1 MPIADSLNPN
11 FSLPDMGDYYYDA
24 PDQQRFYS
32 EMDNILNPLH
42 KLDLNQGA
50 VSKFYCCTPPALG
63 AKNETYTFSVTLQG
77 GGVNADSEYV
87 RGIRVDDGDTIS
99 VPLAYISGGD
109 DESKKYLDQIAA
121 DAKAISAIT
130 GGADVSKAKLTLRFA
145 GIDCKELPHFTKAGT
160 DEVTSKEEV
169 FYIEDALKDGQFV
182 CSKYKSFMDDP
193 EYNENLEGGVP
204 IGKFYHYSREMKQ
217 ANFVKMVDGCWHQY
231 FGMGDDMYV
240 LRKCDCNSYDESVI
254 EDAGVA
260 RDVVANAIAAASEM
274 RIQVDGAKLSKN
286 AQIIHTKFGTK
297 PYDDSPANT
306 AKKFLDMFFDDYTE
320 FTNAGFNCFGLDA
333 YGRAIAVV
341 YLCIGGKWINLN
353 KMVVADTNDTEVNKY
368 AAARDG
374 AIDTSSFDF
383 DAAQYAD
390 SLYKQSKE
398 FDDRDEVQG
407 EIFKTLGKGAS
418 LQALSDWTVIIG
430 DVALM
435 VPPTSIRCLTQSK
448 SEHLPV
454 LRAKG
459 TMAKSATKMQRII
472 EMDIYFNGDNG
483 INGYKYETNTRK
495 DKKGKNVTYW
505 MNGLRA
511 LYAQFR
517 VAPFLPITNTYIN
530 DVLGVDAVTMISFSC
545 DTVPNFP
552 RLIKASIQLA
562 EFEYRIYMPEIPR
575 DDGDDEEGS
584 EFGRNYFA
592 EQINYPLLRY
602 YYQRF
607 LMHGEEL
614 RGVDF
619 LDDKYV
625 TSTFGNR
632 TCLVPCDFKDPYIK
646 FYIPNREHLEKLKQ
660 ARLQSILKRSQGSD
674 AATLND
680 KDMQYAGDMAKLANE
695 ISYLQNGGEGNYSSL
710 SNLNSLLSSK
720 EYAEKHFVLAARPGD
735 QHIHVRQQVVDS
747 DGNTT
752 FEDTD
757 ETEALESKVKDYLD
771 TIETEYSKGM
781 GAIKNSE
788 GAQLY
793 THGQPTTEFDA
804 STGKFS
810 FIVKGSVDTKYMT
823 DSEMNN
829 VKTLST
835 AEGNGDYSADDVMK
849 DRELSLPFTV
859 NLAETDVKANKD
871 GNWYAV
877 SIGNAE
883 SSFFQVDTSKDVGFL
898 ASCAAIDEK
907 QGAGG
912 NEEVEELNKSVS
924 LVTKNTVKFEPY
936 NDSEDFLVEGIHIN
950 TSNSFSQITLQETNG
965 FAPQYVGGTDVSI
978 SLSLYTQ
985 SKQAAA
991 AINALPS
998 ISAEYARNYRLVLTA
1013 WPLRIETEFT
1023 KMFGITEVM
1032 VESVEVDTVP
1042 NFPGL
1047 YHISMMMVSVDRTL
1061 RNREAMQ
1068 KKDMQNFH
1076 NLSVEGVAA
1085 ERTWSY
1091 NELNKCLS
1099 EAELYPDLEL
1109 PTLKELSD
1117 MGFNF
1122 IRYSNED
1129 RVYPDPDF
1137 YFTYSYVLT
1146 SQLVREA
1153 VLRSLNST
1161 LSETTITD
1169 SMGRRIKGNLKT
1181 GMGSWERNYEPDDT
1195 DEMQNLFSDPEEQ
1208 VTARIITDF
1217 MHASKKERDEV
1228 WTIAP
1233 NLKVAFAEKR
1243 ILNHLND
1250 HEKQR
1255 VQESHGQKTMRQLH
1269 PTNADEVI
1277 DTKTKSVDK
1286 DATPVGGSDASA
1298 AQQGATDGQTQDS
1311 AAQSANTQTEAA
1323 PAETT
1328 PDASAQENAA
1338 ATAAGN
1344 GSDDDADEK
1353 PHKETEAEKQYNE
1366 MVAQKYEAYTAK
1378 VGKML
1383 EDVFND
1389 PLDKQDPENMIHSLY
1404 QSFGEADFAP
1414 YSDQRQAKDA
1424 GKLTGDPESS
1434 AKDNMKEDD
1443 AELDKSN
1450 SSWMSSNS
1458 SPWESG
1464 VIDKWLDA
1472 AADALHSNGNCDYSP
1487 EFDSPTKE
1495 ALATAAAGAVAV
1507 AGVVGTV
1514 MTAGVGAGVAAALG
1528 GTGLV
1533 GTVHDAVAAPSDSE
1547 PWKRKQE
1554 WYAKIVHGD
1563 NDVREEFEKPAPLE
1577 ASIER
1582 SYGEYGDWIWIDAA
1596 TYNSIEFGPFNFK
1609 FYTEDELRTRF
1620 GDYGKVSEKAKD
1632 NGRFGLY
1639 LADPYYRDQPRSVQ
1653 NDYVF
1658 NCITDYDFA
1667 KKAFLRICLL
1677 YLRVMISYDIIP
1689 SFSYDVFRG
1698 ALKDKENMEKVLKA
1712 IQKRRDEKEK
1722 KEKEQS
1728 EKGRKRATSLKW
1740 KGDDKAVKEAEKA
1753 AKEAKDKADE
1763 AQKKLD
1769 EAKKKADES
1778 GKDEDKKAVEKAQKD
1793 LEDAQKASK
1802 EKDEAFKKAQE
1813 EHAKKSSGAV
1823 DMNASGPT
1831 GDADD
1836 YDKDNGTKESNSST
1850 EGKDEESKD
1859 GNSVDTAKSE
1869 EAATSMAES
1878 TVAEYM
1884 SMFKKN
1890 QGAIDNGKTFL
1901 MVLMGV
1907 LDGNTDFLKLLIDRK
1922 YSSLKG
1928 ITQGCMEGKAM
1939 ATGDGDGKKSYLA
1952 KARSFIRACA
1962 GEQLIDKS
1970 KIGSGDVQ
1978 EPSEVFSQFNGRKNI
1993 AAASDDPSKYLVHSF
2008 YDMVVHDCRGRMLR
2022 AFPTFYFC
2030 LIDEGRK
2037 IGRWKL
2043 HDNFYNVNSIASIT
2057 VSKSRKIPTDT
2068 AEVVM
2073 SNFYNTFTDSDETLN
2088 NNYTA
2093 NFTDVFKSI
2102 WLPTLESYAVD
2113 QEKKRT
2119 DAKDPERFRIR
2130 PGARIHIRFGYGA
2143 DASALPTMFNG
2154 MVAECETSDTVKLVC
2169 QSDGAEICKP
2179 VMLEKDA
2186 HELPGMDT
2194 VFGFENWC
2202 ESGATPKQILTALLT
2217 YKGGAIN
2224 SWAHEHGYDDIANHI
2239 GTPINPLGIY
2249 HFGNPDI
2256 KYAGDPEPIQN
2267 IMEVGV
2273 ANSQDRYV
2281 KPTQDGSAAAVAKTV
2296 NQHIEEDKE
2305 DWKKFTEGDAIDKGV
2320 QVLKHT
2326 VGAPIVGAI
2335 KTAELADAFLN
2346 PQEPPRVNFEVF
2358 GKTVWDIAN
2367 LVKSVAPD
2375 YYVGIIPFH
2384 LRSTLFMGRSHD
2396 YVAYDYENVNG
2407 QWVEKRK
2414 PYQQAHIYDSCTD
2427 IITNSIKVS
2436 TKDIKTCAVGLYEVS
2451 GFMNA
2456 KVQKKTDPQWVDAN
2470 IYPEYQK
2477 TMYVDTK
2484 LFGEPS
2490 RKFSYASDVINWLGG
2505 GIMNSTLDRAF
2516 DENGDVQ
2523 NHHAMA
2529 VKMTCDALKQQMKEM
2544 YAGQLTVIGDPTIK
2558 PNDRIILNDTYD
2570 GIGGQCLVRDVVQV
2584 FSADAGYKTV
2594 ITPDLITAQVGQDA
2608 ADEMKTQNYGLVATN
2623 AVMGA
2628 LAAGGLR
2635 HMGIKSSKWL
2645 AEAKGYYDTA
2655 KGTKAAKTASRF
2667 ARMKKRK
2674 VMNTKTLQGLRKG
2687 LGYSTE
2693 FLTKMAEHFKQGKKV
2708 GSVISGGGKLIGTAI
2723 RGGKM
2728 LWNVAKLADLP
2739 MTIICTLGLGAAE
2752 DFIASKINSRKR
2764 LVLFPLQKYQRP
2776 MVGGVD
2782 GNVGTVFGSPNFESE
2797 GGLRS
2802 IFNMFKEK
2810 CPGLMNNIEW
2820 VGKVI
2825 GVQQDEANQRLEKVA
2840 NSEEGKA
2847 QLAYRKANNS
2857 QLELFRNAYFNP
2869 AKTRLDV
2876 RKASSIKYA
2885 QQLYGVTENDQDGI
2899 SESSNFAKMKPVI
2912 GDKRLKDS
2920 MNLGFFRVAAFER
2933 GFTSAISDKVHCMYL
2948 KDPKSKK
2955 YLPVNAIV
2963 DSSNGTVDIPYLAGD
2978 ALGVLCDIVK
2988 RAFNYM
2994 AGTEQE
3000 RDAAQ
3005 WYKDN
3010 ADSFITLTSALK
3022 CGSSKNYE
3030 STGYSFVLDASDD
3043 KSLKALTEAA
3053 KHINEMMNAAH
3064 QKSSQ
3069 VPEKVLE
3076 MKESGKQVYIVVC
3089 PPKTVEEI

>member
-1 MPIADSLNPN
+1 MPIADTLNPN

-32 EMDNILNPLH
+32 EMDQVLNPIH
-42 KLDLNQGA
+42 KLDLCQGA
-50 VSKFYCCTPPALG
+50 VSKFYCCTPPELG
-63 AKNETYTFSVTLQG
+63 EKNETYTFSVTLQG
-77 GGVNADSEYV
+77 GGVDADSEYV
-87 RGIRVDDGDTIS
+87 RGIRVDDGDTIA
-99 VPLAYISGGD
+99 VPLAYINGGD
-109 DESKKYLDQIAA
+109 GKSSAYLDKIAA
-121 DAKAISAIT
+121 DAKALSAIT
-130 GGADVSKAKLTLRFA
+130 GGADVSKAKLVVRFA
-145 GIDCKELPHFTKAGT
+145 GFDCKELPHFTKAS
-160 DEVTSKEEV
+160 EKEMTSEKNH
-169 FYIEDALKDGQFV
+169 FFIEDAMKDGLFV
-182 CSKYKSFMDDP
+182 CSKYRSFMDAP
-193 EYNENLEGGVP
+193 EYNENPEGGVP
-204 IGKFYHYSREMKQ
+204 IGKFYNYTRELKE
-217 ANFVKMVDGCWHQY
+217 ADFVKMVDGCWHQFFD
-231 FGMGDDMYV
+231 FGNDRYV
-240 LRKCDCNSYDESVI
+240 LRACDCNGYDETVM

-260 RDVVANAIAAASEM
+260 RDVVTNAIAAASEM
-274 RIQVDGAKLSKN
+274 RIQIDGTKLAKY
-286 AQIIHTKFGTK
+286 AQGIHTKFGSV
-297 PYDDSPANT
+297 PHDDTPANKGKT
-306 AKKFLDMFFDDYTE
+306 FLDFFFDDYTA
-320 FTNAGFNCFGLDA
+320 FTNAGFNSFGLDA

-341 YLCIGGKWINLN
+341 YLCIGGKWVNLN

-374 AIDTSSFDF
+374 AIDTSDLDF

-398 FDDRDEVQG
+398 FDDRDQVQG
-407 EIFKTLGKGAS
+407 DIFKTLGKGAS

-472 EMDIYFNGDNG
+472 EMDIYFNGDRG
-483 INGYKYETNTRK
+483 INGFEYKTNTRK
-495 DKKGKNVTYW
+495 DKKGKDVTYW

-517 VAPFLPITNTYIN
+517 VAPFLPITNTYVN
-530 DVLGVDAVTMISFSC
+530 DVLGVDAVSMINFSC

-607 LMHGEEL
+607 IMHGEEL

-632 TCLVPCDFKDPYIK
+632 TCLVPCDFKNPYIK

-660 ARLQSILKRSQGSD
+660 ARLQTILKRGQGTG
-674 AATLND
+674 ATTLNAKD
-680 KDMQYAGDMAKLANE
+680 KQYAGDIAKLANE
-695 ISYLQNGGEGNYSSL
+695 ISYIQNGGEGNYSSMA
-710 SNLNSLLSSK
+710 NLNSLISSN
-720 EYAEKHFVLAARPGD
+720 EYEEKHFVLAARPGD
-735 QHIHVRQQVVDS
+735 MYLHVKQQIVDS
-747 DGNTT
+747 NGETRYT
-752 FEDTD
+752 DTD
-757 ETEALESKVKDYLD
+757 ETRDLERKMQDHLD
-771 TIETEYSKGM
+771 TINAEYSNGM
-781 GAIKNSE
+781 SAIKNSE
-788 GAQLY
+788 GMPLY
-793 THGQPTTEFDA
+793 TRSEPTTEFDPG
-804 STGKFS
+804 TGKFS
-810 FIVKGSVDTKYMT
+810 FIVKGTVDTRYVT
-823 DSEMNN
+823 DEEMKN

-835 AEGNGDYSADDVMK
+835 AESEIDYSADEVMK
-849 DRELSLPFTV
+849 NRELKIPFTLD
-859 NLAETDVKANKD
+859 LAETKVKANND
-871 GNWYAV
+871 GNWFVV
-877 SIGNAE
+877 SIGNAK
-883 SSFFQVDTSKDVGFL
+883 STFFHIDSSKDVGFL
-898 ASCAAIDEK
+898 AACAAIDEK
-907 QGAGG
+907 QGVGG
-912 NEEVEELNKSVS
+912 NEEVEELNKSIS

-936 NDSEDFLVEGIHIN
+936 NDSEDFLVKGIHVN

-978 SLSLYTQ
+978 SLSLYTT

-998 ISAEYARNYRLVLTA
+998 VSAEFARNYRLVLTA

-1032 VESVEVDTVP
+1032 VDSVEVDTVP

-1047 YHISMMMVSVDRTL
+1047 YHVSMMMTSVDRTL
-1061 RNREAMQ
+1061 RNREAMR

-1085 ERTWSY
+1085 ERMWSY
-1091 NELNKCLS
+1091 NEMNKFLS

-1122 IRYSNED
+1122 IRYTNED

-1146 SQLVREA
+1146 SQLIREA
-1153 VLRSLNST
+1153 VLRSINST
-1161 LSETTITD
+1161 LAETTITD
-1169 SMGRRIKGNLKT
+1169 SMGNRIKGNLKT
-1181 GMGSWERNYEPDDT
+1181 GMGSWESNHEPDFT
-1195 DEMQNLFSDPEEQ
+1195 DELQDMFHDPEEE
-1208 VTARIITDF
+1208 VTARIVTDF
-1217 MHASKKERDEV
+1217 MHASSKNRDEV
-1228 WTIAP
+1228 WTVAP

-1250 HEKQR
+1250 HEKQKF
-1255 VQESHGQKTMRQLH
+1255 QESHGQKPMRQLH
-1269 PTNADEVI
+1269 PTNANEVI
-1277 DTKTKSVDK
+1277 DTTTKNVEN
-1286 DATPVGGSDASA
+1286 DAAPVGGDASSTTQSDGS
-1298 AQQGATDGQTQDS
+1298 AQQDVGAEKQY
-1311 AAQSANTQTEAA
+1311 
-1323 PAETT
+1323 
-1328 PDASAQENAA
+1328 PDAADPNADKPA
-1338 ATAAGN
+1338 SETAMA
-1344 GSDDDADEK
+1344 DA
-1353 PHKETEAEKQYNE
+1353 PRKETDAEKQYNE
-1366 MVAQKYEAYTAK
+1366 MVAEKYEAYTAK
-1378 VGKML
+1378 VGKTL
-1383 EDVFND
+1383 EDFFNTGID
-1389 PLDKQDPENMIHSLY
+1389 GQDPEEMIHALY

-1414 YSDQRQAKDA
+1414 YGDQRWAEDEGRLTA
-1424 GKLTGDPESS
+1424 DPEEATGDDMSDTD
-1434 AKDNMKEDD
+1434 KGLDD
-1443 AELDKSN
+1443 GNQK
-1450 SSWMSSNS
+1450 WMNKNS

-1487 EFDSPTKE
+1487 EFDNPTTT
-1495 ALATAAAGAVAV
+1495 ALATVATGAAIAAGTAVAV
-1507 AGVVGTV
+1507 ATGGT
-1514 MTAGVGAGVAAALG
+1514 AVAAAAVASAVLG
-1528 GTGLV
+1528 GKDAVSL
-1533 GTVHDAVAAPSDSE
+1533 VHDAVAAPGDSE

-1554 WYAKIVHGD
+1554 WHARIVRGE
-1563 NDVREEFEKPAPLE
+1563 NDIRDEFHSPKTFESK
-1577 ASIER
+1577 STT
-1582 SYGEYGDWIWIDAA
+1582 YGEYGTWLDYAV
-1596 TYNSIEFGPFNFK
+1596 YNSIEFGPFDFK
-1609 FYTEDELRTRF
+1609 FYSEDELRVRF
-1620 GDYGKVSEKAKD
+1620 GGYGKVSKEEKD
-1632 NGRFGLY
+1632 NGRYGLY
-1639 LADPYYRDQPRSVQ
+1639 LADPYYRKQPKSVQ
-1653 NDYVF
+1653 NEYVR

-1677 YLRVMISYDIIP
+1677 YLRVMISYDILP

-1712 IQKRRDEKEK
+1712 IQKRRDEKTK
-1722 KEKEQS
+1722 KDKIAS
-1728 EKGRKRATSLKW
+1728 EKGRKNATSQKW
-1740 KGDDKAVKEAEKA
+1740 KGDDKVVKEAEKA
-1753 AKEAKDKADE
+1753 VQDAKT
-1763 AQKKLD
+1763 KLD
-1769 EAKKKADES
+1769 EALKAFDAATAKAADS
-1778 GKDEDKKAVEKAQKD
+1778 DKQEDKDAVEKAQKD
-1793 LEDAQKASK
+1793 LQDAKK
-1802 EKDEAFKKAQE
+1802 TLNEKNEALEKAQQ
-1813 EHAKKSSGAV
+1813 EHKNKNTV
-1823 DMNASGPT
+1823 DENASGPT
-1831 GDADD
+1831 SDAEGDQN
-1836 YDKDNGTKESNSST
+1836 NGTREPGSSPDQELT
-1850 EGKDEESKD
+1850 EDEK
-1859 GNSVDTAKSE
+1859 KQSE
-1869 EAATSMAES
+1869 EASTSMAES
-1878 TVAEYM
+1878 TVEQYVG
-1884 SMFKKN
+1884 MFKKN
-1890 QGAIDNGKTFL
+1890 QASIDNGKTFI

-1907 LDGNTDFLKLLIDRK
+1907 LDGSTDFLKLLIDRK
-1922 YSSLKG
+1922 YASLKG

-1939 ATGDGDGKKSYLA
+1939 ATGDGDGNKSYFA

-1970 KIGSGDVQ
+1970 KIGAGDVQ
-1978 EPSEVFSQFNGRKNI
+1978 EPSEAFSQFNGRKNI
-1993 AAASDDPSKYLVHSF
+1993 AAAAEDPSKYLVHSF

-2088 NNYTA
+2088 NNYTT
-2093 NFTDVFKSI
+2093 NFTDVFRSI
-2102 WLPTLESYAVD
+2102 WLPTMESYAID
-2113 QEKKRT
+2113 QEQKRT

-2130 PGARIHIRFGYGA
+2130 AGARIHIRFGYGA

-2154 MVAECETSDTVKLVC
+2154 MVAECDTSDTVKLIC
-2169 QSDGAEICKP
+2169 QSDGAELCKP

-2194 VFGFENWC
+2194 AFGYDNWC

-2224 SWAHEHGYDDIANHI
+2224 SWAHEHGYDDIANWV
-2239 GTPINPLGIY
+2239 GTPINPLGVY

-2256 KYAGDPEPIQN
+2256 NYAGDSEPVQN

-2273 ANSQDRYV
+2273 GNPQDRYI
-2281 KPTQDGSAAAVAKTV
+2281 P
-2296 NQHIEEDKE
+2296 N
-2305 DWKKFTEGDAIDKGV
+2305 KKASEGFFGQYVDNVSEGAEKGKGV
-2320 QVLKHT
+2320 IGT
-2326 VGAPIVGAI
+2326 AAGAVGGSFKTMADYVMEPQAPP
-2335 KTAELADAFLN
+2335 K
-2346 PQEPPRVNFEVF
+2346 VNFEVF
-2358 GKTVWDIAN
+2358 GKTIWDIAN

-2375 YYVGIIPFH
+2375 YYVGIVPFH

-2490 RKFSYASDVINWLGG
+2490 RKLGKISDIINWIGG
-2505 GIMNSTLDRAF
+2505 GISNSMLDRAF
-2516 DENGDVQ
+2516 DEKGDAQ

-2529 VKMTCDALKQQMKEM
+2529 VRMTINALKQQMKEM
-2544 YAGQLTVIGDPTIK
+2544 YAGQITVIGDPTIK

-2594 ITPDLITAQVGQDA
+2594 ITPDLITAQCGQDA
-2608 ADEMKTQNYGLVATN
+2608 AEEQKAQNYGLVAFN
-2623 AVMGA
+2623 AVLGA

-2645 AEAKGYYDTA
+2645 AEAKGYYDVA
-2655 KGTKAAKTASRF
+2655 KGTKAGKAVSGF
-2667 ARMKKRK
+2667 ANTKKKK
-2674 VMNTKTLQGLRKG
+2674 VMNTKTLKALKSG
-2687 LGYSTE
+2687 LGYSTD
-2693 FLTKMAEHFKQGKKV
+2693 FITKMAEHFKQGKNV
-2708 GSVISGGGKLIGTAI
+2708 GKAISALGGAGELLTDVGKLGWKAI
-2723 RGGKM
+2723 
-2728 LWNVAKLADLP
+2728 KLADLP
-2739 MTIICTLGLGAAE
+2739 MTIIFTLALGAAE

-2782 GNVGTVFGSPNFESE
+2782 GNVGTVYGSANFESD
-2797 GGLRS
+2797 GGLSS
-2802 IFNMFKEK
+2802 IFNMFKQE
-2810 CPGLMNNIEW
+2810 CPKLAGSLEW
-2820 VGKVI
+2820 VGKVM
-2825 GVQQDEANQRLEKVA
+2825 GAEQDEANQRLEKVA

-2847 QLAYRKANNS
+2847 QLVYRKVNNS

-2869 AKTRLDV
+2869 AKTRLEV
-2876 RKASSIKYA
+2876 RKAGSIKYA
-2885 QQLYGVTENDQDGI
+2885 QQMYGVTATSQDGI
-2899 SESSNFAKMKPVI
+2899 SEDGNFARMLPVI
-2912 GDKRLKDS
+2912 GNKKLMDA

-2933 GFTSAISDKVHCMYL
+2933 GFTSAISDKVHCMYI
-2948 KDPKSKK
+2948 KDPEKKK

-2963 DSSNGTVDIPYLAGD
+2963 DESNGTVDIPYLSAD
-2978 ALGVLCDIVK
+2978 ALGVLCEIVK
-2988 RAFNYM
+2988 RAFAYM

-3000 RDAAQ
+3000 RDAVQ

-3022 CGSSKNYE
+3022 CGSTKNYE
-3030 STGYSFVLDASDD
+3030 STGFSFVLDASDD
-3043 KSLKALTEAA
+3043 KSLKAVTEAA
-3053 KHINEMMNAAH
+3053 NHVNEMMKEAH
-3064 QKSSQ
+3064 QKTEQ

-3076 MKESGKQVYIVVC
+3076 MKVTGKQVYIVVC
-3089 PPKTVEEI
+3089 PPKTVEVI